1 MDEIRRVNE
10 KKGTSD
16 QKDKLPFS
24 SLIFQIQ
31 NELKK
36 DCSDGEICDAI
47 VKNIAPDL
55 PLRTYL
61 EGKADLNLVV

>member
-1 MDEIRRVNE
+1 MRKRVHQT
-10 KKGTSD
+10 K
-16 QKDKLPFS
+16 KDKLPFS